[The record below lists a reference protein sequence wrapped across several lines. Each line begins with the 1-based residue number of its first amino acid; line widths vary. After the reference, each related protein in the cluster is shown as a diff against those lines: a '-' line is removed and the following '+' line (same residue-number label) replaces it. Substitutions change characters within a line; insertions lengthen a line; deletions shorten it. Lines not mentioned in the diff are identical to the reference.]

1 MIKKNST
8 NNIVLIGMPGCGKT
22 TTGEML
28 AKLLDYKFIDTD
40 QLVIEKTGKN
50 PRQVV
55 EEHGRDFFLNI
66 QDEVVLSINQSNC
79 VIATGGGIVH
89 SDTAMNYLKSIGFV
103 LFLDAK
109 YDIIEERMDASRKLV
124 RTNGSLLELY
134 NERRP
139 LYCKHADAIIECNSV
154 DSQLLCKRIL
164 KLIDNA

>member
-1 MIKKNST
+1 MIQKNST

-22 TTGEML
+22 TTGELL

-40 QLVIEKTGKN
+40 QLIVEKTGKN

-55 EEHGRDFFLNI
+55 EEYGRDFFLAL
-66 QDEVVLSINQSNC
+66 QDEVVLSIKQSNC
-79 VIATGGGIVH
+79 IIATGGGIVH
-89 SDTAMNYLKSIGFV
+89 SDAAMNYLKSIGFV
-103 LFLDAK
+103 LFFDTK
-109 YDIIEERMDASRKLV
+109 YDTIEERMDASRKLV

-139 LYCKHADAIIECNSV
+139 LYCKYADAIIDCNSV

-164 KLIDNA
+164 KLLENA